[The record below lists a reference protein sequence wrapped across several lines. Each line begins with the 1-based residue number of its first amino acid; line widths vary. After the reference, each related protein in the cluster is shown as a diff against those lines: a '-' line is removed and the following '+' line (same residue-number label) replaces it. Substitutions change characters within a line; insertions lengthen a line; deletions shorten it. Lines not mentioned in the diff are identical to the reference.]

1 MFMRG
6 TMDGKYFPDAK
17 LFRQKARKGS
27 LTPICRELPA
37 DLDTPV
43 SVFLKLGQ
51 SPPTFLLES
60 VERGENLGRYSFMGL
75 GHSLALESK
84 GNRAIIHHDSTDG
97 GWIGANLFAQEIALE
112 SRDPLHLIQEII
124 TKRAAVRIPELP
136 PFCGGAVGYLAYDI
150 VNFFEELPQCSHDE
164 LDLPDCFFLFAD
176 TLLAFDHV
184 QHKMKIIANA
194 YVDDDVD
201 AAYHQAVSE
210 IEAIIARLT
219 SPLPQEYRALSME
232 YRGGLSD
239 NRQLAS
245 NFSRDEFAGMVS
257 TAREYIAAG
266 DAIQIVLSQRLR
278 RKTSAK
284 PFDIYRA
291 LRMVNPS
298 PYMFYLNFGQFQL
311 IGSSPEMLVKLDG
324 ERAESRPIAG
334 TCPRGQTEEEDLS
347 LITELLAD
355 PKERAEHV
363 MLVDLAR
370 NDLGRVCQYGTVK
383 VPELMGVERYS
394 HVSHIVSAVEGR
406 LNPGEDAFSLLRA
419 SFPAGTVSGAP
430 KIRAMEIIT
439 EMEKTRRGPYAG
451 AVGYF
456 DFTGNMDTCIT
467 IRTIV
472 MKEDTVYLQAGAG
485 IVADSDPLTEH
496 QETLNKLKALEK
508 AIIVAEGGDKSFEY

>member
-1 MFMRG
+1 MA
-6 TMDGKYFPDAK
+6 GKYFPDSK
-17 LFRQKARKGS
+17 LFRQKARKGG

-75 GHSLALESK
+75 GHSLMLESK
-84 GNRAIIHHDSTDG
+84 GKRAIIHNGSTD
-97 GWIGANLFAQEIALE
+97 QEISLE
-112 SRDPLHLIQEII
+112 DGDPLHLIQEIM
-124 TKRAAVRIPELP
+124 TRRAAVRMPELP

-150 VNFFEELPQCSHDE
+150 VNFFEKLPQCSHDE

-176 TLLAFDHV
+176 TMLAFDHV

-201 AAYHQAVSE
+201 AAYHKAISE
-210 IEAIIARLT
+210 IEAIVARLT
-219 SPLPQEYRALSME
+219 EPLPQG
-232 YRGGLSD
+232 YRGRAGGRPQNSKLKTQNSQD
-239 NRQLAS
+239 NGQLAS
-245 NFSRDEFAGMVS
+245 NFSRDEFAGIVS
-257 TAREYIAAG
+257 TAREHIAAG

-278 RKTSAK
+278 RKTIAK

-298 PYMFYLNFGQFQL
+298 PYMFYLDFGRFQL

-334 TCPRGQTEEEDLS
+334 TRPRGQTEEEDLS
-347 LITELLAD
+347 LATELLAD

-370 NDLGRVCQYGTVK
+370 NDLGRVCRYGTVK
-383 VPELMGVERYS
+383 VPELMGVEKYS

-406 LNPGEDAFSLLRA
+406 LNPDEDAFSLLRA

-430 KIRAMEIIT
+430 KIRAMQIIAGL
-439 EMEKTRRGPYAG
+439 EKTRRGPYAG

-472 MKEDTVYLQAGAG
+472 MKGDTVYLQAGAG
-485 IVADSDPLTEH
+485 IVADSDPLTEYH
-496 QETLNKLKALEK
+496 ETLDKLKALEK
-508 AIIVAEGGDKSFEY
+508 AIIVAEESKY

>member
-1 MFMRG
+1 M
-6 TMDGKYFPDAK
+6 TGKYFPDLK
-17 LFRQKARKGS
+17 LFRQKARKGG

-37 DLDTPV
+37 DIDTPV

-60 VERGENLGRYSFMGL
+60 VESGENLGRYSFMGL
-75 GHSLALESK
+75 GHSLSLESK
-84 GNRAIIHHDSTDG
+84 DNRAIIHRGSTD
-97 GWIGANLFAQEIALE
+97 QEIALE
-112 SRDPLHLIQEII
+112 GRDPLHLIQEII
-124 TKRAAVRIPELP
+124 AERAAIRIPGLP

-150 VNFFEELPQCSHDE
+150 VNFFEEVPQCPYDE
-164 LDLPDCFFLFAD
+164 LGLPDCFFLF
-176 TLLAFDHV
+176 TSTMLVFDHV
-184 QHKMKIIANA
+184 QHKMKIIANT

-201 AAYHQAVSE
+201 MAYNQAVSE
-210 IEAIIARLT
+210 IEAIVDRLT
-219 SPLPQEYRALSME
+219 EPLPQEYRGGG
-232 YRGGLSD
+232 RGEASKLQPLNSKLSD
-239 NRQLAS
+239 NGQLAS
-245 NFSRDEFAGMVS
+245 NFSKKEFARMAS
-257 TAREYIAAG
+257 TAKEYIAAG

-298 PYMFYLNFGQFQL
+298 PYMFYFNFGQFQL

-324 ERAESRPIAG
+324 EHAKSRPIAG
-334 TCPRGQTEEEDLS
+334 TRPRGQNEEDDLS
-347 LITELLAD
+347 LTTELLAD

-383 VPELMGVERYS
+383 VPELMGVEKYS

-430 KIRAMEIIT
+430 KIRAMEIIA
-439 EMEKTRRGPYAG
+439 ELEKTRRGPYAG

-467 IRTIV
+467 IRTIA
-472 MKEDTVYLQAGAG
+472 MKGDTVYLQSGAG
-485 IVADSDPLTEH
+485 IVADSDPLAEY
-496 QETLNKLKALEK
+496 QETLNKLKAMEK
-508 AIIVAEGGDKSFEY
+508 AIIVAEGKESYYNS

>member
-1 MFMRG
+1 MA
-6 TMDGKYFPDAK
+6 GKYFPDSK
-17 LFRQKARKGS
+17 LFRQKARKGR
-27 LTPICRELPA
+27 LTPVCRELPA

-43 SVFLKLGQ
+43 SLFLKLGQ
-51 SPPTFLLES
+51 FPPTFLLES

-75 GHSLALESK
+75 GHSLMLESK
-84 GNRAIIHHDSTDG
+84 GNRAIIHNGSTD
-97 GWIGANLFAQEIALE
+97 QEIALE
-112 SRDPLHLIQEII
+112 GGDPLHLLQEII
-124 TKRAAVRIPELP
+124 TKRAAVRMPELP

-164 LDLPDCFFLFAD
+164 LDLPDCLFLFAD

-201 AAYHQAVSE
+201 VAYHKAISE
-210 IEAIIARLT
+210 IETIAAKFAE
-219 SPLPQEYRALSME
+219 PLPAESAMQIA
-232 YRGGLSD
+232 SD
-239 NRQLAS
+239 YGATVQLAS
-245 NFSRDEFAGMVS
+245 NVSRDEFAGMVS

-298 PYMFYLNFGQFQL
+298 PYMFYLDFGRFQL

-334 TCPRGQTEEEDLS
+334 THPRGQTEEEDLS
-347 LITELLAD
+347 LTADLLAN

-370 NDLGRVCQYGTVK
+370 NDLGRVCRYGTVK
-383 VPELMGVERYS
+383 VPELMGVEKYS

-430 KIRAMEIIT
+430 KIRAMQIIA
-439 EMEKTRRGPYAG
+439 ELEKTRRGPYAG

-472 MKEDTVYLQAGAG
+472 MKGDTVYLQAGAG
-485 IVADSDPLTEH
+485 IVADSDPFAEY
-496 QETLNKLKALEK
+496 QETLDKLKALEK
-508 AIIVAEGGDKSFEY
+508 AIIVAEGSKC